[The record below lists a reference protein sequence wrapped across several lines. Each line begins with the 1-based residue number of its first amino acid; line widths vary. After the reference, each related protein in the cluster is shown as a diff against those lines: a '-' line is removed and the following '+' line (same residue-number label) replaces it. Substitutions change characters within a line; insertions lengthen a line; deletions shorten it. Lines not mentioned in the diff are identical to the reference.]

1 MHEYTTKLL
10 SDTGETGPEGLV
22 GMPGPIGLSADGK
35 PGATEEENL
44 QRWRDAADHNTR
56 LRTGLHRLFG
66 DTKR

>member
-1 MHEYTTKLL
+1 MNENTTKLL

-22 GMPGPIGLSADGK
+22 GVPGPIGLSADSTL
-35 PGATEEENL
+35 GATEEEHL

-56 LRTGLHRLFG
+56 LRTDLHRLFG